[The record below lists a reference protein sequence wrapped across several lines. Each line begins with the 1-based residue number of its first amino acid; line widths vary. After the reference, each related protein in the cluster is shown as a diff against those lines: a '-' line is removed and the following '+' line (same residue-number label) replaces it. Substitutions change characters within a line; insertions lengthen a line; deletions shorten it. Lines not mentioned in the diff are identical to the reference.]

1 MADRDAALARIRR
14 IPLITASVAI
24 GLGVGL
30 LQVYIF
36 DVMPVTPA
44 ALFVPPAQPLDA
56 ILLLLCGVALL
67 AHHVSLQRLR
77 QIPAALAIGIA
88 SLLLAEYLFR
98 LDLRIDSIIFADQ
111 TVVLSPIFPGRPAPL
126 ACVGFMLLGVLLIP
140 SSGPPEWRRWY
151 RGLLLAA
158 ALLPVL
164 AIAGHLGGV
173 PELYGLAPGSGLG
186 LPVAGGLLLLSI
198 GVAAATQAPALT
210 DLLLSLEPGTV
221 LLRRLFPLAVILPI
235 LFAVGSIEALRLGFY
250 QGHVGLTAYVAL
262 FIAVSIWAALRS
274 ANVARRVAAER
285 QEADRAQA
293 ELTLRNRLL
302 EAEAAAQMALRESEK
317 HTRELLDILSHT
329 PVTARGLDGRIRFW
343 SAGAERL
350 YGWSADEAMQSGKRD
365 LLRTKLPIPRAQ
377 AEAALLERGE
387 WLGELTRR
395 TRAGTTLRIATHWIL
410 HRDWTG
416 RPDAVIE
423 VDDDVTEQRQA
434 EEAVRAS
441 EARYRALV
449 AATARIVWTMSPDGS
464 QAGDMSQWE
473 AFTGQTAFEATGGGW
488 INAIMRE
495 DQTEAERAWLEAIH
509 ERKVL
514 STHHRLRRRDGEYRH
529 MELRAVPVLDE
540 HGNVREWVAAHTDVT
555 DRVKAEEQLA
565 QGQKLQAVGTL
576 AGGVAHEVNNQ
587 LMAVLGFGEFV
598 LNELGPNHPQSK
610 DVEEMIRAA
619 TRATRIAQQLLTF
632 SRRQVSQVRPLKI
645 HEAIMALAPV
655 LERLLG
661 ADKTLSIRPD
671 RSRSQVL
678 ADPTQV
684 DQVLINLTANA
695 RDAMGTG
702 GRLIIVTD
710 EVVLGQPYARAHGL
724 KHIVPGPYVRLT
736 VSDTGCGMDKATRA
750 KIFEPFF
757 TTKPAGSGTGLGL
770 STVYGIVKQHE
781 GFIWA
786 YSEVGIGTTIKVY
799 FPAVTEAAA
808 RAAEPPP
815 QTLAERKPI
824 EAGLVLV
831 VEDEPAVRQL
841 VRRSLEAVGLTVVE
855 AENGQQA
862 LEVVSARRERPRLV
876 LTDII
881 MPGLNGRE
889 LSERLASTQPGL
901 PVLFMSGY
909 TGDDVHARSLLPEQ
923 AAFIQKPFGPEE
935 LVAKVRTM
943 LSH

>member
-1 MADRDAALARIRR
+1 
-14 IPLITASVAI
+14 
-24 GLGVGL
+24 
-30 LQVYIF
+30 
-36 DVMPVTPA
+36 
-44 ALFVPPAQPLDA
+44 
-56 ILLLLCGVALL
+56 
-67 AHHVSLQRLR
+67 
-77 QIPAALAIGIA
+77 
-88 SLLLAEYLFR
+88 
-98 LDLRIDSIIFADQ
+98 
-111 TVVLSPIFPGRPAPL
+111 
-126 ACVGFMLLGVLLIP
+126 
-140 SSGPPEWRRWY
+140 
-151 RGLLLAA
+151 
-158 ALLPVL
+158 
-164 AIAGHLGGV
+164 
-173 PELYGLAPGSGLG
+173 
-186 LPVAGGLLLLSI
+186 
-198 GVAAATQAPALT
+198 
-210 DLLLSLEPGTV
+210 
-221 LLRRLFPLAVILPI
+221 
-235 LFAVGSIEALRLGFY
+235 
-250 QGHVGLTAYVAL
+250 
-262 FIAVSIWAALRS
+262 
-274 ANVARRVAAER
+274 
-285 QEADRAQA
+285 
-293 ELTLRNRLL
+293 
-302 EAEAAAQMALRESEK
+302 
-317 HTRELLDILSHT
+317 
-329 PVTARGLDGRIRFW
+329 
-343 SAGAERL
+343 
-350 YGWSADEAMQSGKRD
+350 
-365 LLRTKLPIPRAQ
+365 
-377 AEAALLERGE
+377 
-387 WLGELTRR
+387 
-395 TRAGTTLRIATHWIL
+395 
-410 HRDWTG
+410 
-416 RPDAVIE
+416 
-423 VDDDVTEQRQA
+423 
-434 EEAVRAS
+434 
-441 EARYRALV
+441 
-449 AATARIVWTMSPDGS
+449 VWTMSPDGS
-464 QAGDMSQWE
+464 RAGDMSQWE

-488 INAIMRE
+488 IKAIMQE
-495 DQTEAERAWLEAIH
+495 DQTEAERAWREAVH
-509 ERKVL
+509 ERKVMT
-514 STHHRLRRRDGEYRH
+514 THHRLRRRDGEYRH

-565 QGQKLQAVGTL
+565 LGQKLQAVGTL

-598 LNELGPNHPQSK
+598 LNELGPDHPQTK

-632 SRRQVSQVRPLKI
+632 SRRQVSQVRPLKV
-645 HEAIMALAPV
+645 HESIAALTPV

-661 ADKTLSIRPD
+661 ADKTLSVRPD
-671 RSRSQVL
+671 RSRSRVM

-736 VSDTGCGMDKATRA
+736 VSDTGCGMDRPTMA

-757 TTKPAGSGTGLGL
+757 TTKAVGSGTGLGL

-786 YSEVGIGTTIKVY
+786 YSEVGIGTTIKIY
-799 FPAVTEAAA
+799 LPAVTEAAA

-815 QTLAERKPI
+815 VALAERKPI

-841 VRRSLEAVGLTVVE
+841 VRRSLEAVGLTVLE

-876 LTDII
+876 LTDVI